1 MTKRAYNIAEFS
13 AMYSL
18 NEQTVRV
25 NVTRRP
31 ELLPEPMRVGR
42 SVLFSAKS
50 IEAWEVAMQ
59 E

>member
-1 MTKRAYNIAEFS
+1 MTKKAYNIAEFA

-31 ELLPEPMRVGR
+31 KTLPVPMRVGNR
-42 SVLFSAKS
+42 VLFTATAIKN
-50 IEAWEVAMQ
+50 WEVAMQ
-59 E
+59 Q